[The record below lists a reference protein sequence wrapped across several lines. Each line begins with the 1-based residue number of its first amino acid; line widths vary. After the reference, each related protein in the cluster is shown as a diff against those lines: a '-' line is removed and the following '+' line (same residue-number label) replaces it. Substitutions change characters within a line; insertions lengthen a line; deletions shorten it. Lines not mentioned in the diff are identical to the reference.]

1 MSKENIMYFYISRSP
16 SKINSVSVI
25 AIYLNEK
32 YNKMAHPD
40 IFQIPPSNHLT
51 QQYP

>member
-1 MSKENIMYFYISRSP
+1 MILLP
-16 SKINSVSVI
+16 I
-25 AIYLNEK
+25 AIYPKEK